1 MSESLSSSVPPVE
14 IPGTVVAEVS
24 HASLVSHGSTNQDA
38 VESAVEVARVPA
50 NPPTGV
56 LVDSPS
62 VEPAPAVA
70 PSESASAVGPE
81 IAATLAGADAPTT
94 DEPQRETGRRT
105 GMAVNGRPVTEL
117 PAPPA
122 TPVWPEFVRDAPGA
136 PATPNG
142 AAAVDESYVPDEDF
156 DATDLIQVNREL
168 NRARARIFRCSQ
180 TLKRVQ
186 RALAEA
192 QVDYDR
198 QMRRAL
204 VSQSGGTAESRRALA
219 EIACEEFENR
229 VVIGKQ
235 VVEEWRRRCNDA
247 RDDLKALENI
257 SHNVRAS
264 LDIR

>member
-1 MSESLSSSVPPVE
+1 MSESLPSAVPPVE
-14 IPGTVVAEVS
+14 IPGTIVGEVHHPTSVERVLAGSPSTPSPAAPATDDPPAESPAEASAGATPVAEPV
-24 HASLVSHGSTNQDA
+24 T
-38 VESAVEVARVPA
+38 EKSA
-50 NPPTGV
+50 
-56 LVDSPS
+56 
-62 VEPAPAVA
+62 EPAT
-70 PSESASAVGPE
+70 EKPE
-81 IAATLAGADAPTT
+81 GAAK
-94 DEPQRETGRRT
+94 EPGRRT
-105 GMAVNGRPVTEL
+105 GMASNGKPVTEL
-117 PAPPA
+117 PPPPDA
-122 TPVWPEFVRDAPGA
+122 PVWPAFAPDAPGA

-142 AAAVDESYVPDEDF
+142 LAAVDESYVPDEEF
-156 DATDLIQVNREL
+156 DATDLMQVNREL

-204 VSQSGGTAESRRALA
+204 VTQSGGTAESRRALA
-219 EIACEEFENR
+219 EIQCEEFENR